1 MINLSTKQFIAEH
14 ISDDWSKLA
23 FSANRNTDVD
33 VLQAINQIKGRRLIE
48 QKIPTWYE
56 NADIVFPAH
65 LSLEQCS
72 SETTA
77 SFKSTL
83 IQGNTLVDLTGGFG
97 VDCAFLSSQ
106 FKQVTYVE
114 RNAEL
119 CEIAKHNF
127 AVLGLNHIQVINA
140 DAVDYLQQMPSVDC
154 IFIDPAR
161 RDGVGR
167 KTVALSDCEPN
178 VVEILPTLLEKSKT
192 VLLKL
197 SPMLDIRLALS
208 DLKKVAGVSVISVD
222 NECKELLLMLSNQA
236 NGNPLISCLNFRKN
250 NELQT
255 FSFTNEEEQ
264 LANVSY
270 AHLPEKYLYEPNA
283 SILKAGAYKLLS
295 SRLGL
300 KKLHPNSHL
309 YTSDTLFADFPGRIF
324 SIDSYFSLNK
334 RDMREYLGGIIQA
347 NITVRNFPDTVAS
360 LRKKTKLAEGGQVYL
375 FATTL
380 LDEKKVLVKC
390 SKC

>member
-14 ISDDWSKLA
+14 INDDWSKLA

-33 VLQAINQIKGRRLIE
+33 VLQAINQIKGRRSIE

-83 IQGNTLVDLTGGFG
+83 IQGNALVDLTGGFG

-114 RNAEL
+114 RNADL

-127 AVLGLNHIQVINA
+127 AVLGLNHIQVTNA
-140 DAVDYLQQMPSVDC
+140 DAVDYLQQMSNVDC

-236 NGNPLISCLNFRKN
+236 NGNPLILCLNFRKN

-264 LANVSY
+264 LANAVY

-324 SIDSYFSLNK
+324 LINSYFSLNK
-334 RDMREYLGGIIQA
+334 RDMKEYLGGISHA

-360 LRKKTKLAEGGQVYL
+360 LRKKTKLTEGGEVYL

-390 SKC
+390 RKC